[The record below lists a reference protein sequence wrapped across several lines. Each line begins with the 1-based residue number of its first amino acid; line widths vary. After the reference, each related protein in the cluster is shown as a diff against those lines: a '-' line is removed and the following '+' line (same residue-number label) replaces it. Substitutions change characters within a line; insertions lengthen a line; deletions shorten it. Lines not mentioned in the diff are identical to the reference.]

1 LPDREPVPD
10 VFVGRTAERARLS
23 EAIARVRTGQAWLV
37 TIEGDSGIGK
47 TALARQALSAATGF
61 TVLAARADP
70 NESDLDFGI
79 VDQLV
84 RRVSSAARADYP
96 LLDGAATG
104 GSASPFAV
112 GAQLLAL
119 IGAQQARTPL
129 AIIIDD
135 VQWADRRSVEAL
147 TFVLRR
153 LTVDPVLVIAV
164 FRGERDRLDDQA
176 RRMVASMEHR
186 LRISLSGL
194 GVDDVVPLAHALG
207 AGDLSIETVRRL
219 YHATGGHALYL
230 QMALGDGL
238 ASKSTDARQVPPS
251 LAAAIADQL
260 ATLPPETRA
269 VLEMLSVA
277 NVRLPLT
284 QLGDATGVTSAS
296 QAIEP
301 AVNAGFVDWWPLEPS
316 CPVELR
322 HALQREAIYAGIPA
336 HRRRTLHARAATLVD
351 ESSAWGHRVAALDQP
366 DDALAAELE
375 DVAAND
381 AARGRLPL
389 AATHLLWAAEISPA
403 RSDREHRMLTAANL
417 LMVSDEARGL
427 ELLPAIE
434 SAAPSPLRSCV
445 LGTVAFAGGR
455 LGEAEF
461 RFTDA
466 FEQAR
471 TDPAKLALSAVIASR
486 LAGTYTVL
494 GQGAK
499 VMEFGRWAVAT
510 GTLDAAAEST
520 TRTLIAIGSA
530 QAGRPRDGLAAM
542 DYLDP
547 DPSHVHP
554 VHVDGLAFRGIF
566 RLTAGEL
573 PESVR
578 DLRTSVQ
585 LARQGA
591 IFTLGLRGYFAL
603 TMAQYLTGA
612 WDDALLTADQA
623 FSAAGIHARRY
634 EIPSLQL
641 AAGCVLA
648 GRGASAAAERHA
660 ELADQAAESLDYG
673 QERLYAAMLRALV
686 GQASG
691 DYAAMTAALGPWQDE
706 SVVDGRTQLYGV
718 LWRPLLIEGYIG
730 LNQPGPAAVALERL
744 REHAGDVSWLQ
755 PGFAWLD
762 GRLTELQGRTDA
774 ARRSYEQ
781 GEAADTGVSPIYSA
795 RLLLAH
801 GRLLRRTGARR
812 AAVER
817 LRRAN
822 ALFAGLRAAPFI
834 AEVEAELA
842 ECGLTRAVTSKSR
855 ILEMTARET
864 EVAHLVGR
872 GMTNAEIAA
881 ELFVTPKAVAYH
893 LGNIYA
899 KFGLKGRQQLRRFLA
914 DPRQFAAS

>member
-1 LPDREPVPD
+1 
-10 VFVGRTAERARLS
+10 VFVGRNTELARLRDV
-23 EAIARVRTGQAWLV
+23 IAQVRTGAAWLV

-47 TALARQALSAATGF
+47 TALTRQALSAATGF

-84 RRVSSAARADYP
+84 RRVSPAARADYP
-96 LLDGAATG
+96 LLDATATG
-104 GSASPFAV
+104 GSSSPFAV

-119 IGAQQARTPL
+119 IGAQPARAPL
-129 AIIIDD
+129 AIVIDD
-135 VQWADRRSVEAL
+135 LQWADRRSIEAL

-153 LTVDPVLVIAV
+153 LTVDPVLVVAA

-176 RRMVASMEHR
+176 RRMLASMEQR
-186 LRISLSGL
+186 LRIALSGL
-194 GVDDVVPLAHALG
+194 AVDDVAPLAHALG
-207 AGDLSIETVRRL
+207 TGDLSTETVRRL
-219 YHATGGHALYL
+219 HDATGGHALYL

-238 ASKSTDARQVPPS
+238 ASTSTDNRQVAPS

-260 ATLPPETRA
+260 ATLPLDTRA

-284 QLGDATGVTSAS
+284 QVGEATQVASAS

-301 AVNAGFVDWWPLEPS
+301 AVSAGFVDWWPLEPS

-322 HALQREAIYAGIPA
+322 HALQRDAIYAGIPA
-336 HRRRTLHARAATLVD
+336 IRRRMLHARAASLVD

-366 DDALAAELE
+366 DEALAAELE
-375 DVAAND
+375 GVAAND

-403 RSDREHRMLTAANL
+403 RSDREHRMLSAANL

-427 ELLPAIE
+427 ELLPSIE
-434 SAAPSPLRSCV
+434 SATPSPLRSCV
-445 LGTVAFAGGR
+445 LGTVAFAAGR
-455 LGEAEF
+455 LGEAEY

-466 FEQAR
+466 FEQSR
-471 TDPAKLALSAVIASR
+471 PDPSELALSAVIASR

-494 GQGAK
+494 GQGVKAT
-499 VMEFGRWAVAT
+499 EFGQWAVAT
-510 GTLDAAAEST
+510 GALDAAAEST

-530 QAGRPRDGLAAM
+530 QAGGPRDGLAAM

-566 RLTAGEL
+566 RLTAGDL
-573 PESVR
+573 PGSVR

-603 TMAQYLTGA
+603 TMAQYLSGA

-623 FSAAGIHARRY
+623 YSAAGIHARRY
-634 EIPSLQL
+634 EVPSLEL

-648 GRGASAAAERHA
+648 GRGSAAAERHA
-660 ELADQAAESLDYG
+660 ELAEQAAESLDYG
-673 QERLYAAMLRALV
+673 QERLYAAMIRALV
-686 GQASG
+686 SQATG
-691 DYAAMTAALGPWQDE
+691 NYAAMTAALGPWQDE

-730 LNQPGPAAVALERL
+730 SNQPGPAAVALERL
-744 REHAGDVSWLQ
+744 REHSGDVNWLR
-755 PGFAWLD
+755 PALAWLE
-762 GRLTELQGRTDA
+762 GRLTELHGGTDA

-781 GEAADTGVSPIYSA
+781 GEATDTGVSPIYSA

-822 ALFAGLRAAPFI
+822 ALFAELRAAPFI

-842 ECGLTRAVTSKSR
+842 ECGLTRAVQSKRR
-855 ILEMTARET
+855 ILDMTARET

-899 KFGLKGRQQLRRFLA
+899 KFGLKGRQQLRRFLNDTRRPA
-914 DPRQFAAS
+914 TT